1 MIRLVCQD
9 EDEEH
14 DKDEE
19 RLTKT
24 KRYDRRETGEH
35 DEDEEHDE
43 EDRTRRREDRT
54 RRRELAEKVLKLI
67 VSKRN
72 QGIFL
77 KDCHFPL
84 CHHVP

>member
-1 MIRLVCQD
+1 MKTN
-9 EDEEH
+9 EDERRRTKCSKFLDDDDQDDREH
-14 DKDEE
+14 DKD
-19 RLTKT
+19 
-24 KRYDRRETGEH
+24 
-35 DEDEEHDE
+35 DEPDE
-43 EDRTRRREDRT
+43 EDDEHDKDDEPDKDDT